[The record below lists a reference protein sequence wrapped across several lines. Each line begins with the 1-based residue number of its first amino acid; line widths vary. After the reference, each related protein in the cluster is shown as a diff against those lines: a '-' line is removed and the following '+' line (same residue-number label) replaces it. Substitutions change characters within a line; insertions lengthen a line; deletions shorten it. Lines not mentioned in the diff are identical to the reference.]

1 LLSVGRGAPLPASFR
16 FAGTPLLQN
25 WPIILHTPAGLPRG
39 GAILLQNNSSSE
51 EDDQIAIAWQ
61 APLEMAHADP
71 LRMRLC
77 IFIIK
82 ARNRH
87 LEDNKPGPDRPIKK
101 LDQTA

>member
-1 LLSVGRGAPLPASFR
+1 MALRFRPASGLAEHLYFNIGRSSCTPLPDCR
-16 FAGTPLLQN
+16 EGTQFCF
-25 WPIILHTPAGLPRG
+25 
-39 GAILLQNNSSSE
+39 QNNSSSE

-61 APLEMAHADP
+61 AQLEMAHADP

-101 LDQTA
+101 